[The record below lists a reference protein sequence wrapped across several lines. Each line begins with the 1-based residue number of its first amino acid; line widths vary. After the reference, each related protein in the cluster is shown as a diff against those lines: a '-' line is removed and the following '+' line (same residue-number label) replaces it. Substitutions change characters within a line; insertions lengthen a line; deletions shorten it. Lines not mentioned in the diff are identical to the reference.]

1 MSHQNI
7 ISEPTKGASFACNL
21 LGNFNDKACSVLY
34 VGIPNSGHTSSF
46 EVYQQGEIVTHFGE
60 DVNEIGNVEIIY
72 LVNDTP
78 EGYKIFEE
86 AYNLLMDPLRITEEK
101 KETGVYTRMS
111 ASGSEVSETVTMARC
126 VVNAVEMNFQDKK
139 GITIKMTVHGLR
151 TED

>member
-1 MSHQNI
+1 M
-7 ISEPTKGASFACNL
+7 
-21 LGNFNDKACSVLY
+21 
-34 VGIPNSGHTSSF
+34 
-46 EVYQQGEIVTHFGE
+46 THFRK

-101 KETGVYTRMS
+101 EETGVYTRMS
-111 ASGSEVSETVTMARC
+111 ASGSEVSETVNMARC

-139 GITIKMTVHGLR
+139 GITIKITIQGLR
-151 TED
+151 TEA

>member
-101 KETGVYTRMS
+101 EETGVYTRMS

-126 VVNAVEMNFQDKK
+126 VVKTVEMDLKHPE
-139 GITIKMTVHGLR
+139 GVAITLVIHGLR
-151 TED
+151 TK